1 MLVCNLGSGNLLVN
15 EVIVF
20 CVIDGV
26 VGIPVTSLDIIPV
39 EEEEDAIKATGSAV
53 LLEDPYGTKDD
64 DRMAT
69 K

>member
-1 MLVCNLGSGNLLVN
+1 M
-15 EVIVF
+15 F

-39 EEEEDAIKATGSAV
+39 DEDEDAIKATGSAA

-64 DRMAT
+64 DRMA
-69 K
+69 KK